1 MKENHLYTNINE
13 INNKINSKTQE
24 LIKLIEEH
32 TPYDVI
38 CNIFIYVR
46 HNLSFMQDDETLL
59 KNYELKYQ
67 FIIEFLYGLITCINE
82 KDFKNKPFKEN
93 NIYEII
99 NKCDEISNLRRQAL
113 DSIMFLNQIDSPSTD
128 YIFDD
133 LVKMDFT
140 GKRYDIFEKNHHKNT
155 LRPLFNYIKEK
166 YHVDKKDLLNG
177 IKLLKKRN
185 IFGFDK
191 AKRTMEMVMNNN
203 KDNDIDNLS
212 EDDKNAFRNAMSEM
226 FRLDLFDVTKITN
239 WPVEFIEI
247 FSADVGENTVSLEF
261 VDFLKMIKIQN
272 IINQKPIIKLENNY
286 YCIRQPRLLDNFDK
300 ILLKQ
305 LYKDYSDEK
314 QEIIK
319 EFSKNIEDYTKKI
332 FSNIFGMHA
341 NYYQNNFYRRNGK
354 WIEND
359 LLIEIDN
366 YLFIIEIKSGNFTPD
381 LAYENIES
389 HIETLNNLVSKAGK
403 QITEFEN
410 ELLGKDFMN
419 IYCSNKKGSDLK
431 IVLNKNKYID
441 IFKMAITFESF
452 NEIAARAE
460 KIGLIKLNQNII
472 VCSIDDLE
480 VYADY
485 FKNQPVNFIN
495 YISNRT
501 IATQNNLINLND
513 ELDHLGLYITY
524 NCYSKTVENISK
536 EYKDV
541 KLVIFEDCRSFI
553 DDYYNGK
560 YYGNK
565 VQKPTLNY
573 SKYISKIID
582 YLNKNNIRNG
592 MIVGNSIISFSG
604 KVQERLE
611 ANIKEMLNFFR
622 INHRGKY
629 LALGV
634 NNYLLIVSCFIN
646 YHNDYSDLLL
656 ECYANL
662 KLSDYECAYATLITF
677 DNNENISNIEIRHIT
692 KRDYQYLCDSRVEE
706 FANFIK
712 IKRQK

>member
-1 MKENHLYTNINE
+1 MKENHLNTNINE

-38 CNIFIYVR
+38 CNIFIYIR

-82 KDFKNKPFKEN
+82 KDFKNKPFEEN

-99 NKCDEISNLRRQAL
+99 NKCDEISNLRRQVL
-113 DSIMFLNQIDSPSTD
+113 DSIMFLNKIDSPSTD

-155 LRPLFNYIKEK
+155 LRPLFKYIKEK
-166 YHVDKKDLLNG
+166 YHVDKKNLLNG
-177 IKLLKKRN
+177 IKLLKTRN

-314 QEIIK
+314 QKIIK

-366 YLFIIEIKSGNFTPD
+366 YLFIVEIKSGNFTPD

-403 QITEFEN
+403 QISEFEN
-410 ELLGKDFMN
+410 ELLGKDSMN

-553 DDYYNGK
+553 DNYYNGK

-611 ANIKEMLNFFR
+611 VNIKEMW
-622 INHRGKY
+622 
-629 LALGV
+629 
-634 NNYLLIVSCFIN
+634 C
-646 YHNDYSDLLL
+646 
-656 ECYANL
+656 
-662 KLSDYECAYATLITF
+662 
-677 DNNENISNIEIRHIT
+677 
-692 KRDYQYLCDSRVEE
+692 
-706 FANFIK
+706 
-712 IKRQK
+712 